1 MANPGKGRFHIPADK
16 LLLIAGF
23 VWIAAGANILNI
35 GLQASHGIWAIWMVG
50 SAMLVFLAFHFGI
63 FSKMVRKHTKR
74 IDSYGNARTHV
85 LRFFDKKSYLIMA
98 FMMTVGIGLRVL
110 GILPD
115 DDIAFFYTGLG
126 SALFIAGIGFLVSYS
141 GVSKRRA

>member
-1 MANPGKGRFHIPADK
+1 MAGPGKGRFRVSADK

-50 SAMLVFLAFHFGI
+50 SAVLVFLAFHFGI
-63 FSKMVRKHTKR
+63 FSKMVRKHTRR
-74 IDSYGNARTHV
+74 IDGYANAKTHV
-85 LRFFDKKSYLIMA
+85 LRFFDRKSYLIMA

-126 SALFIAGIGFLVSYS
+126 SALFIAGVGFLISYS
-141 GVSKRRA
+141 GASKRHA